1 MIGSLRARLLVVWVA
16 SLAAC
21 AVMGVLFV
29 QLYADSSNATAA
41 RAGLAGLRGC
51 DRLADRFTFFATGWT
66 PVAGE
71 RLDADIRRG
80 LLSVAQSASSF
91 SGMSAGFWRD
101 GEGVVAATPLAPPA
115 SETETLE
122 AAAEEAIA
130 TDAIARRETGADN
143 SVLVVACPLH
153 GPLRDLVGWVR
164 TVVAETP
171 GLDRLRLGVG
181 VLLALVLGIS
191 AWLTW
196 LVAGWNR
203 RVSAV
208 EAALAAPDASLP
220 RTGLRELDRLVA
232 ALETANARLGAARDR
247 AASNERL
254 AALGRVAAG
263 VAHEIRNPVAAMRL
277 RAENALA
284 ADPSRHGAALEV
296 MLGQIARLDRLIA
309 ELLEMTQ
316 RREPRPEQ
324 VALTDFV
331 RGLTE
336 EAGLPDATIDC
347 DIEIAAFDP
356 AMIGRVIAILLD
368 NVHLHS
374 SGAAVTVGAA
384 REGDR
389 LVLSV
394 ADDGPGIP
402 PVLRA
407 SLFEP
412 FVTGQPDGTGLG
424 LAIAREL
431 AEAHR
436 GTLSLTPSESGAT
449 FRLEVPWRES

>member
-29 QLYADSSNATAA
+29 QLYVDSSNATAG
-41 RAGLAGLRGC
+41 RAGLAGLSAC
-51 DRLADRFTFFATGWT
+51 ERLADRFGFFATAWNPAT
-66 PVAGE
+66 AE
-71 RLDADIRRG
+71 RLDAETRRG
-80 LLSVAQSASSF
+80 LLAVAQSANRF
-91 SGMSAGFWRD
+91 AGMSAGFWHGD
-101 GEGVVAATPLAPPA
+101 EGVVAATPFALPA
-115 SETETLE
+115 NENEALD
-122 AAAEEAIA
+122 AAADETVS
-130 TDAIARRETGADN
+130 TDAVARREMATNG
-143 SVLVVACPLH
+143 SVLLLACPLH

-164 TVVAETP
+164 VVVADAP

-203 RVSAV
+203 RVGAV
-208 EAALAAPDASLP
+208 ETALASEAKLP

-232 ALETANARLGAARDR
+232 ALETATTRLAVARDR
-247 AASNERL
+247 AAANERL

-284 ADPSRHGAALEV
+284 SDPSRHAAALEV

-316 RREPRPEQ
+316 RREPRPET
-324 VALTDFV
+324 VALPAFL
-331 RGLTE
+331 RGLAE
-336 EAGLPDATIDC
+336 ESGLPEAAIACEVAT
-347 DIEIAAFDP
+347 AAFDR
-356 AMIGRVIAILLD
+356 AMIGRVVAILLD
-368 NVHLHS
+368 NASLHA
-374 SGAAVTVGAA
+374 SGAAVRIHAA
-384 REGDR
+384 REDDR
-389 LVLSV
+389 LVLLV
-394 ADDGPGIP
+394 ADAGPGVAP
-402 PVLRA
+402 EVRA
-407 SLFEP
+407 ALFEP
-412 FVTGQPDGTGLG
+412 FVTGRPDGTGLG

-431 AEAHR
+431 AEAHG
-436 GTLSLTPSESGAT
+436 GTLTLRPAVSGAA